1 MVQSS
6 DESGSSKK
14 SVLKNKI
21 QVYSISQIQVMF
33 SFNMNFHYLV
43 AVSNT
48 LPASRVSSKVLG
60 NYSFTTVG

>member
-6 DESGSSKK
+6 AEPENSKK
-14 SVLKNKI
+14 SVLKNKT

-43 AVSNT
+43 AVANRF
-48 LPASRVSSKVLG
+48 PASRVSSKVLG
-60 NYSFTTVG
+60 NYSFFTVG